1 MPDSGWSQTFRP
13 DRLLLTG
20 LTVIAFATHC
30 VGCADDH
37 AQREAR
43 LIAQIDSLRTVIDST
58 QKEEKTLE
66 WKARRGPISDYEIR
80 SLERM
85 GLADPH
91 ADLANDLR
99 DHPELIPLNPV
110 PDGES
115 KFGFYDPEG
124 IYLLTPRWVLA
135 EFDDGHGVGHML
147 LQFSIEDSA
156 RIVWKPLAW
165 SYDD

>member
-1 MPDSGWSQTFRP
+1 MSDSGWNQAFRP
-13 DRLLLTG
+13 NRLWLTG
-20 LTVIAFATHC
+20 LTIIALGTYC
-30 VGCADDH
+30 IGCADDH

-43 LIAQIDSLRTVIDST
+43 LIAQIDSLRTVVDSM
-58 QKEEKTLE
+58 QKEEKSLE
-66 WKARRGPISDYEIR
+66 GKARRAHINDYQIR
-80 SLERM
+80 SLQRR
-85 GLADPH
+85 GLADPC

-110 PDGES
+110 REGAS

-124 IYLLTPRWVLA
+124 IYLLTPRWVFA

-147 LQFSIEDSA
+147 LEFSIEDSA